1 MAKKKKA
8 AAPRGNTW
16 VGYYPRVTKDK
27 TKYSRKEKHKKDY
40 RRDSGSLFL
49 LRWNAGRA
57 KACALFKKGAPPAL
71 IFYNPAL
78 ASPFPLFISAP
89 QALFSFLFPRRR
101 PFSRLDWAEFCTK

>member
-49 LRWNAGRA
+49 LRRR
-57 KACALFKKGAPPAL
+57 
-71 IFYNPAL
+71 
-78 ASPFPLFISAP
+78 PLFRVDCVNNLDLQKFTQVFA
-89 QALFSFLFPRRR
+89 SFGGGI
-101 PFSRLDWAEFCTK
+101 A